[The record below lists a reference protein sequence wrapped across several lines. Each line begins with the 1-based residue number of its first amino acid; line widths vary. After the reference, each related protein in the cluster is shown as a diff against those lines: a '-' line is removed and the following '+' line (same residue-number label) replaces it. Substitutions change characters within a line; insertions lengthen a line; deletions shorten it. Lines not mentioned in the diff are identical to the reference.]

1 MKEGS
6 SSSEEDSSLK
16 EETSSSEAQS
26 SLEVE
31 TSSSE
36 APKYCSSSFVIPE
49 SSISTFKNISLSEI
63 RENINESFYR
73 NLLATDTFEISYSM
87 ETTTFS
93 IVSTRFS
100 NKIYFVGKGKNR
112 YYIEQSND
120 LEYLKSTRTIVNGE
134 KRKVV
139 SISESKIIGIF
150 PTSQEFS
157 DSLRNSFA
165 LGMVLNPLDSSD
177 WQEPVQVTDEIYV
190 LKNAVGDAVY
200 YNALKKSIELYEKSE
215 MIDNRLVELSV
226 SYIYDENGFI
236 KKQSMTSRTY
246 TEELGLSVGV
256 TIVNNIDAVRSSSKF
271 PDVLFKV
278 E

>member
-1 MKEGS
+1 MKRNFAFVFFLAFLSSCGDGVNSVSILEDEIPSAVENLEDSHSASSSYCSSSLEVESSSSEAQSSLKEETSSSEAQSSLKEETSSSEAQSSLKEETSSSEEESSLKEGS

-16 EETSSSEAQS
+16 EETSSSEEES

-100 NKIYFVGKGKNR
+100 NKIYFP
-112 YYIEQSND
+112 I
-120 LEYLKSTRTIVNGE
+120 NG
-134 KRKVV
+134 
-139 SISESKIIGIF
+139 
-150 PTSQEFS
+150 
-157 DSLRNSFA
+157 
-165 LGMVLNPLDSSD
+165 
-177 WQEPVQVTDEIYV
+177 
-190 LKNAVGDAVY
+190 
-200 YNALKKSIELYEKSE
+200 
-215 MIDNRLVELSV
+215 
-226 SYIYDENGFI
+226 
-236 KKQSMTSRTY
+236 
-246 TEELGLSVGV
+246 
-256 TIVNNIDAVRSSSKF
+256 
-271 PDVLFKV
+271 
-278 E
+278 